1 MGLKVPNKDDGM
13 WEFYGVEDL
22 KDDDYRVVSLG
33 KILELDASISDLQSM
48 LPGKYASRNTK
59 NEPWTIFDI
68 ISD

>member
-1 MGLKVPNKDDGM
+1 M

-48 LPGKYASRNTK
+48 
-59 NEPWTIFDI
+59 
-68 ISD
+68 